1 MRSVWMAGL
10 VAVLGTAA
18 VGCVIQPED
27 GSKYREPLPEQGS
40 VSLALPG
47 SSAGGASTQS
57 VHLNGGQSS
66 GGAVASDAEFYRFS
80 RDLTDTIDTN
90 TAGILAIIWAVAQT
104 PPTTVSGNT
113 ATWGPSADSNA
124 LDPIVWRLQVQEVA
138 TDEFDYHV
146 DARPKSSTS
155 DADFK
160 TFLKGHGYGK
170 KHALHDSGWFQADNE
185 AYRSLDPARAKD
197 RGLTKITYDVR
208 QFPKTIAVEVR
219 PNDGTGQADAKVQH
233 LAQGAGILDVV
244 AKGDLEDAKD
254 GKLEDIVI
262 KSQWNST
269 GAGRADAKVSG
280 GSLPIASVDI
290 VECWSNSF
298 SRSYYKDSADTKP
311 SSGSESACA
320 FK

>member
-18 VGCVIQPED
+18 VGCVIEPED

-47 SSAGGASTQS
+47 SSASGSSTQS
-57 VHLNGGQSS
+57 VHLSGGQSS
-66 GGAVASDAEFYRFS
+66 GGAVSSDAQFYKFS
-80 RDLTDTIDTN
+80 RELTDTIDTN
-90 TAGILAIIWAVAQT
+90 TAGILAAIWLVAQT
-104 PPTTVSGNT
+104 TPTSVSGNT
-113 ATWGPSADSNA
+113 ATWGPGEDQNA
-124 LDPIVWRLQVQEVA
+124 LHPIVWRLQVQEVA
-138 TDEFDYHV
+138 TDEYDYHL
-146 DARPKSSTS
+146 DARSKSSTS

-160 TFLKGHGYGK
+160 AVLKGHGYGK
-170 KHALHDSGWFQADNE
+170 KHALHDSGWFMADNE
-185 AYRSLDPARAKD
+185 AYRALDPAGAKD
-197 RGLTKITYDVR
+197 RGTTKVTYDVR

-233 LAQGAGILDVV
+233 LAQGAGILDVA
-244 AKGDLEDAKD
+244 AKGDIEDAKD
-254 GKLEDIVI
+254 GKLEDVVI
-262 KSQWNST
+262 KSQWNAT
-269 GAGRADAKVSG
+269 GAGRADATVSG

-290 VECWSNSF
+290 VECWSSNF

-311 SSGSESACA
+311 TSGSETTCA